1 MHNTDLLKGHLPHR
15 VRRDHKCWAIWRNK
29 KSSMAIYEPQ
39 TALKPPAVDT
49 DANTPPV
56 VRFTAGTRS
65 EKEVR
70 LVSQLMLMST
80 VGFGSF
86 VCNTCYCREPIKHL

>member
-15 VRRDHKCWAIWRNK
+15 VRRDHKYWAIWRNK
-29 KSSMAIYEPQ
+29 KSSMTIYEPQ

-56 VRFTAGTRS
+56 VALRQEHAAKKRS
-65 EKEVR
+65 A
-70 LVSQLMLMST
+70 
-80 VGFGSF
+80 SF
-86 VCNTCYCREPIKHL
+86 HD